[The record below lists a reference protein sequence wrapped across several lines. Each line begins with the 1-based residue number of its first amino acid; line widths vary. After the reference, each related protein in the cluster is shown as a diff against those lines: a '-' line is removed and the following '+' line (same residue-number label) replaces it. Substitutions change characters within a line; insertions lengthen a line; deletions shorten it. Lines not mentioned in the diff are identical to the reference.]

1 MLLINHYGLN
11 VRDPRA
17 REFLVTNLRSFL
29 FAEGDDQAEIDTSKE
44 GNVNW

>member
-11 VRDPRA
+11 VREPRA

-29 FAEGDDQAEIDTSKE
+29 FAEGDEQADIDTSQE
-44 GNVNW
+44 GTVDW

>member
-11 VRDPRA
+11 VRDPQA
-17 REFLVTNLRSFL
+17 REFLVTNLRAFL
-29 FAEGDDQAEIDTSKE
+29 FAEGDDQADIDTSRE